1 MDMLDS
7 FDAEIYVPS
16 IKSLSSIDTVL
27 KEIELFSDSE
37 RAYAMKSIS
46 KEIQSNY
53 VSIGVKKLLM
63 IAEMA
68 RQDDDKVSKFVST
81 LLMEPSMMAKKIL
94 RIYK

>member
-1 MDMLDS
+1 MLDS
-7 FDAEIYVPS
+7 FNAEIYVPS
-16 IKSLSSIDTVL
+16 IKSLSSIDIVL

-37 RAYAMKSIS
+37 RSYVMKSIS

-81 LLMEPSMMAKKIL
+81 LLMEPSMLAKNK
-94 RIYK
+94 Y